1 MVQYY
6 GDPRREDAECV
17 VTSQRRLE
25 KREIVMRVHV
35 QQSTYTVL
43 YLAKTKDTS
52 YDVAKAWRQLQ
63 ASGEDISSCIQF
75 CITERHIFTDSITFV
90 TDVDLT

>member
-17 VTSQRRLE
+17 VTSQRRLDRE
-25 KREIVMRVHV
+25 KMCVHV

-52 YDVAKAWRQLQ
+52 YVAKVRDIRKGTGYQQVTL
-63 ASGEDISSCIQF
+63 SIHGKSEDQN
-75 CITERHIFTDSITFV
+75 DK
-90 TDVDLT
+90 

>member
-52 YDVAKAWRQLQ
+52 YDVAKVRDIRKGTGYQQVTLSIHGK
-63 ASGEDISSCIQF
+63 SGDQ
-75 CITERHIFTDSITFV
+75 D
-90 TDVDLT
+90 DK